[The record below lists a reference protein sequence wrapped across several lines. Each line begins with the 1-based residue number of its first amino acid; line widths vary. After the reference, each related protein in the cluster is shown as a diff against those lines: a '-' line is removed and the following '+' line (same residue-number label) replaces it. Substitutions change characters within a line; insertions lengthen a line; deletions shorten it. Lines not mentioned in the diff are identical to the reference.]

1 MSVEEELL
9 EDLGALS
16 NRPYDFVMWAFP
28 WGEPGTELEDQ
39 DGPDVWQ
46 TLMLKDLQKELQTKG
61 DILDKFTIR
70 SGHGVGKSADFSWI
84 ILWAISTREYTRGRV
99 TANTK
104 EQLMRVLWGELAKW
118 HGLFIAKHLFK
129 VTATAIFAV
138 QDEKRW
144 RIDAIPWSEDNPE
157 AFAGLHNYGGRLLY
171 LFDEASAIPASIW
184 EVMEGATTDKNTQIV
199 WGVAGNPTR
208 NAGAF
213 RDSHDEN
220 SAWRRYQ
227 VDARDSKFGN
237 QELFKKWAIQYGE
250 DSDFFRVR
258 VRGEF
263 PNAATTQLIPIELIR
278 SGGSREVQ
286 SFFREPLILG
296 VDVARF
302 GNNATV
308 AQFRRGRDAR
318 TIPVAIWRG
327 LSVVQV
333 ANRVAG
339 LIAEQH
345 PDAVFVDEG
354 GVGGGVVDCLRALRH
369 AVIPVNF
376 GTSASTRPGGVLV
389 ANKRAE
395 MFVTLREWLRE
406 GGCIDPAEDLQK
418 ELISIEYHFNKKQEI
433 QLMSKEDMRAIGKD
447 SPDWADALAITFAY
461 PVAPKMPWMLDQ
473 LGPHG
478 PGGTFAKTEYD
489 PYSYEALTGVS

>member
-1 MSVEEELL
+1 MAVDDELIEEL
-9 EDLGALS
+9 GSYS

-28 WGEPGTELEDQ
+28 WGEPDTELEEQ

-46 TLMLKDLQKELQTKG
+46 TQMLKDLQNELQTKG
-61 DILDKFTIR
+61 DVLDKFTIR
-70 SGHGVGKSADFSWI
+70 SGHGVGKSADFSWLI
-84 ILWAISTREYTRGRV
+84 IWAMSTREYTRGRV

-129 VTATAIFAV
+129 VTATAMFAT

-171 LFDEASAIPASIW
+171 LFDEASAIPSGIW
-184 EVMEGATTDKNTQIV
+184 EVMEGATTDKNTQII

-208 NAGAF
+208 NSGPF
-213 RDSHDEN
+213 RDSHDIN
-220 SAWRRYQ
+220 SPWRKYQ
-227 VDARDSKFGN
+227 VDARESKFGN
-237 QELFKKWAIQYGE
+237 QELFAKWEKQYGE

-278 SGGSREVQ
+278 TAAVREVQ
-286 SFFREPLILG
+286 SFYQESLILG

-302 GNNATV
+302 GNNASV
-308 AQFRRGRDAR
+308 AAFRRGRDAR
-318 TIPVAIWRG
+318 TIPAAIWRG
-327 LSVVQV
+327 LDVVAT
-333 ANRVAG
+333 ANRIAG
-339 LIAEQH
+339 LIAEKH

-354 GVGGGVVDCLRALRH
+354 GVGGGVVDVLRSLGH

-376 GTSASTRPGGVLV
+376 GVPPSTRPGGTLV

-395 MFVTLREWLRE
+395 MYVALREWLRE
-406 GGCIDPAEDLQK
+406 GGCIEVVEDLHK

-433 QLMSKEDMRAIGKD
+433 QLVSKEDMRAIGKE
-447 SPDWADALAITFAY
+447 SPDWADALALTFAY
-461 PVAPKMPWMLDQ
+461 PVANTAWMFQ
-473 LGPHG
+473 QPRQ
-478 PGGTFAKTEYD
+478 TRQANMEYD
-489 PYSYEALTGVS
+489 PYSFEAMVGN